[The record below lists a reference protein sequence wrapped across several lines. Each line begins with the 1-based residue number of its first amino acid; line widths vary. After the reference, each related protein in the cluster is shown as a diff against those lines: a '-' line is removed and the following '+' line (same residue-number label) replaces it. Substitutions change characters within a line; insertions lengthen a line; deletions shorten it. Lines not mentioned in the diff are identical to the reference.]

1 MYSSLEASTI
11 PNVILPYG
19 NQRLD
24 GEGTTHLP
32 ETELKEVIDAVYFCF
47 YNNVQT
53 DEGKKRLDNTLV
65 GRIVD
70 VLRKSSN
77 EY

>member
-1 MYSSLEASTI
+1 MTGMYSSLEASTI

-47 YNNVQT
+47 YNNV
-53 DEGKKRLDNTLV
+53 
-65 GRIVD
+65 
-70 VLRKSSN
+70 
-77 EY
+77 

>member
-11 PNVILPYG
+11 PNVIRPYG

-47 YNNVQT
+47 YNNV
-53 DEGKKRLDNTLV
+53 
-65 GRIVD
+65 
-70 VLRKSSN
+70 
-77 EY
+77 